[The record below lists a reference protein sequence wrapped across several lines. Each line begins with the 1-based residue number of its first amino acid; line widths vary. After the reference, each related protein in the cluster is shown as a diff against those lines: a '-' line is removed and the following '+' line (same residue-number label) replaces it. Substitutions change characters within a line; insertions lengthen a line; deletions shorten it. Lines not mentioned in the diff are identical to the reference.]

1 LISLLPAGR
10 TEEGGIGNIGYRLGN
25 QSHTN
30 IYYGEG
36 KISMENFDLFRDI
49 AERTGGDIYIG
60 AVGPARTGK
69 STFIKKFMEA
79 LVLPNIADP
88 YERERTKDTL
98 PQSGGGRTI
107 MTTEPKFIPDEA
119 VEITIKENV
128 TVNIR
133 MVDCVG
139 YTVPGAI
146 GYEDENGP
154 RMVLTPWFD
163 YEIPFEE
170 AAEIGT
176 RKVIAEHST
185 IGLVVLT
192 DGSILDIPRD
202 NYIEAEHRVISEL
215 KELQKPFLVI
225 LNSVRPNS
233 KEARE
238 LAAKLEGEYDVP
250 VLPVN
255 CAELSQED
263 IYAILQEVL
272 YEFPVKEVNI
282 TLPKWIE
289 ELESKHWLRTKFED
303 AINDVVQYV
312 RRLRDIDRAIDDLN
326 SYEFVEE
333 VILQDMDLGTGLAV
347 IEMTARG
354 DLFYQILEE
363 ITGMNLEGE
372 HTLLRLMRQLVVA
385 KREYDKVAEGLEQ
398 VRATGYGIVSPGIDE
413 MILAEPEVIRQGSRF
428 GVRLKAIAPSIHLIR
443 TDVNA
448 EISPIIGTEKQSEEF
463 INYMMS
469 EFEGDPQKIWRSQ
482 IFGKSLNDLVR
493 ESIAGKLHAMPENAQ
508 QKIQETLT
516 KIVNEGN
523 GGLIC
528 IIF

>member
-1 LISLLPAGR
+1 
-10 TEEGGIGNIGYRLGN
+10 
-25 QSHTN
+25 
-30 IYYGEG
+30 
-36 KISMENFDLFRDI
+36 MENFDLFRDI

-88 YERERTKDTL
+88 YERERTKDAL

-119 VEITIKENV
+119 VEITIKDNMK
-128 TVNIR
+128 VNIR

-139 YTVPGAI
+139 YTVPGAL
-146 GYEDENGP
+146 GYEEADGP
-154 RMVLTPWFD
+154 RMVLTPWYDHPISFQ
-163 YEIPFEE
+163 E

-185 IGLVVLT
+185 IGLVIVT
-192 DGSILDIPRD
+192 DGTITDIPRE
-202 NYIEAEHRVISEL
+202 NYIEAEQRVINEL
-215 KELQKPFLVI
+215 KELQKPFLI
-225 LNSVRPNS
+225 IMNSTNPNS

-238 LAAKLEGEYDVP
+238 LAAKLEGDYDLP

-255 CAELSQED
+255 CAELTQED

-282 TLPKWIE
+282 SLPKWIE
-289 ELESKHWLRTKFED
+289 ELEGRHWLRAKFED
-303 AINDVVQYV
+303 AIHEVVQYV

-326 SYEFVEE
+326 SFEFVEE
-333 VILQDMDLGTGLAV
+333 VILHDMDLGTGLAV
-347 IEMTARG
+347 IEMTARN
-354 DLFYQILEE
+354 DLFYQVLEE
-363 ITGMNLEGE
+363 ITETKLEGE
-372 HTLLRLMRQLVVA
+372 HTLLRMMKDLVVA
-385 KREYDKVAEGLEQ
+385 KREYDKVVFGLEQ
-398 VRATGYGIVSPGIDE
+398 VRATGYGIISPSLEE
-413 MILAEPEVIRQGSRF
+413 MILEEPEVIRQGARF
-428 GVRLKAIAPSIHLIR
+428 GVRLRAIAPSIHLIR
-443 TDVNA
+443 TDVKA

-463 INYMMS
+463 ITYMMS

-482 IFGKSLNDLVR
+482 IFGKTLNDLVR
-493 ESIAGKLHAMPENAQ
+493 ESISGKLHAMPENAQ
-508 QKIQETLT
+508 QKMQETLT

>member
-1 LISLLPAGR
+1 
-10 TEEGGIGNIGYRLGN
+10 
-25 QSHTN
+25 
-30 IYYGEG
+30 
-36 KISMENFDLFRDI
+36 MENFDLFRDI

-88 YERERTKDTL
+88 YERERTKDAL

-119 VEITIKENV
+119 VEVAIKDNV
-128 TVNIR
+128 KVNVR

-139 YTVPGAI
+139 YTVPGAL
-146 GYEDENGP
+146 GYEEDNGP

-163 YEIPFEE
+163 YEIPFQE

-185 IGLVVLT
+185 IGLVILT
-192 DGSILDIPRD
+192 DGTITDIPRE
-202 NYIEAEHRVISEL
+202 NYIEAEQRVINEL

-225 LNSVRPNS
+225 LNSTRPNS
-233 KEARE
+233 KDARE

-250 VLPVN
+250 VIPVN

-282 TLPKWIE
+282 TLPKWVE
-289 ELESKHWLRTKFED
+289 ELDSRHWLRVKFED
-303 AINDVVQYV
+303 AVHEVVQYV
-312 RRLRDIDRAIDDLN
+312 RRLRDIDRAIDELN

-333 VILQDMDLGTGLAV
+333 VILHDMDLGTGLAV
-347 IEMTARG
+347 VEMTARSE
-354 DLFYQILEE
+354 LFYQILEE
-363 ITGMNLEGE
+363 ITGVSLEGQ
-372 HTLLRLMRQLVVA
+372 HTLLRLMKQYVVA
-385 KREYDKVAEGLEQ
+385 KREWDKVADGIEQ
-398 VRATGYGIVSPGIDE
+398 VRATGYGIVPPVLDE
-413 MILAEPEVIRQGSRF
+413 MVLEEPEVIRQGTRF

-443 TDVNA
+443 TDVKA

-463 INYMMS
+463 ITYLMS
-469 EFEGDPQKIWRSQ
+469 EFEGDPAKIWRSQ

-508 QKIQETLT
+508 QKMQETLT